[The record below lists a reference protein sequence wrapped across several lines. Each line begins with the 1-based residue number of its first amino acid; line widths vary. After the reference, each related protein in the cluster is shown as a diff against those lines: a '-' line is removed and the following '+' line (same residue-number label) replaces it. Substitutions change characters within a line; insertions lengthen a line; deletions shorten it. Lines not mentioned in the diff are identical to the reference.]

1 MDEHDPRFDPTQQI
15 WEDTIPGVHWLWYA
29 IAAGMLVLLLGG
41 CEDLERMEE
50 ASLKQA
56 RIARACVP
64 EAGQR
69 IVVVR
74 EEDSIH
80 FTRIDL
86 SSGRYARSFPHV
98 EIRIA
103 EIDL

>member
-1 MDEHDPRFDPTQQI
+1 MPRVDLLI
-15 WEDTIPGVHWLWYA
+15 LVAVI
-29 IAAGMLVLLLGG
+29 LVLAFLLAG

-50 ASLKQA
+50 ARLKQA

-64 EAGQR
+64 EEGQR
-69 IVVVR
+69 IVAVR
-74 EEDSIH
+74 EENSIV

-86 SSGRYARSFPHV
+86 SSGRYARTFPHV
-98 EIRIA
+98 EIRIS